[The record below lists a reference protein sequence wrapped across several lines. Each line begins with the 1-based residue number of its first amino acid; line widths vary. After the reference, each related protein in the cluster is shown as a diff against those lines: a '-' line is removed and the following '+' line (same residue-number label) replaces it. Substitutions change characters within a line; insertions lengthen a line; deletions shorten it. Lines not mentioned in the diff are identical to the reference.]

1 MPVTDLLERNH
12 KLYSDE
18 VALVELNP
26 LIKDTRKTT
35 WKEYDLIQQTS
46 PIPYR
51 REITWGIFDEKA
63 NRVANML
70 LSRGVRKGDRID
82 ILMFNCL

>member
-26 LIKDTRKTT
+26 LEKDTRKST
-35 WKEYDLIQQTS
+35 WKEYDLVQQTS
-46 PIPYR
+46 AIPYR
-51 REITWGIFDEKA
+51 REAF
-63 NRVANML
+63 
-70 LSRGVRKGDRID
+70 
-82 ILMFNCL
+82 LMKRPIGWQICF

>member
-26 LIKDTRKTT
+26 LVTDTRKTT
-35 WKEYDLIQQTS
+35 
-46 PIPYR
+46 
-51 REITWGIFDEKA
+51 
-63 NRVANML
+63 
-70 LSRGVRKGDRID
+70 
-82 ILMFNCL
+82 